1 MVHGQTGQLGV
12 SAVHLAAVDHKS
24 ACARVPVHPQLTEV
38 LTAKGAIRRKTLAIP
53 MDVPVTIYGISI
65 PLISYETERSDTNFL
80 SCL

>member
-65 PLISYETERSDTNFL
+65 PLISYETE
-80 SCL
+80 